1 MPPKKYYSKRSP
13 GFTTG
18 IVYGPG
24 TIQRPIMMGGAKRI
38 MIRHP
43 QHGYGFFDSIG
54 NFFKKT
60 LPSAARSVGNFIKD
74 KKLLSIASGFIPGPI
89 GGVSSAILKQV
100 GLGRGRRK
108 VVSHT
113 RSSKLSF

>member
-18 IVYGPG
+18 IVYGPS
-24 TIQRPIMMGGAKRI
+24 TSIRPVMMGGAKRI
-38 MIRHP
+38 MLRHP

-74 KKLLSIASGFIPGPI
+74 KKLLSIATGFIPGPI

-108 VVSHT
+108 VA

>member
-1 MPPKKYYSKRSP
+1 MPPKKFYRMKMSP
-13 GFTTG
+13 GYG
-18 IVYGPG
+18 ANVYGPG
-24 TIQRPIMMGGAKRI
+24 TKVRPVMMGGAKRT
-38 MIRHP
+38 MLHHP

-60 LPSAARSVGNFIKD
+60 LPAAARSVGNFVKD
-74 KKLLSIASGFIPGPI
+74 HKILSTVAGYIPHPAASLA
-89 GGVSSAILKQV
+89 SAVLRQV

-108 VVSHT
+108 VTAS